1 MKIEVS
7 SEIRT
12 ACPAFAGVA
21 ISAKVV
27 NTAYNE
33 ELWKKINEFTVRYRE
48 MYTTDS
54 IKDMTT
60 IHATREAYKKCG
72 KDPSRYRPSGE
83 ALCRRILR
91 GISLYQ
97 IDTLVDLINLVS
109 IRFGYSIGG
118 FDADKIVGDAL
129 VLGIG
134 KAGEPYEGIGRG
146 ELNIEGMPVY
156 RDAVGGIG
164 TPTSDN
170 ERTKLELGTTHLLAI
185 INGYS
190 GKEGLRDAADYMI
203 ELLKEFASAEDITQG
218 LPRVE
223 ELFEARKPKSLAI
236 ISEIDGEVRFE
247 EIKNARHAVIF
258 NTETGEEKQ
267 YLIPFGFRVKVQEGQ
282 IIKKGDKITDGAVN
296 PHDILAILG
305 SDAVMNYLISE
316 VQSTYRLQGVE
327 INDKHI
333 EVIVRQM
340 MRKVRVD
347 DAGDTK
353 FMSGQT
359 YDKNDVL
366 FENEQIKK
374 RIANGEENLREAT
387 FTQLLLGITKAALAT
402 DSFLSAASFQE
413 TTRVLTDAAIKGKV
427 DPLIGLKENVI
438 IGKVIPAGT
447 GMPRY
452 AGVKLDEPKPEV
464 EDTQEN
470 EVESTEQTE
479 IAE

>member
-1 MKIEVS
+1 MSTNKRIFIPDHEYQERIQNAAKLIEKEHLDVLIVNS
-7 SEIRT
+7 NEADYANARYFSGFWPHFER
-12 ACPAFAGVA
+12 AGVA

-170 ERTKLELGTTHLLAI
+170 ERTKLELGTTHLLTI

-203 ELLKEFASAEDITQG
+203 ELLKEFASAEDI
-218 LPRVE
+218 
-223 ELFEARKPKSLAI
+223 
-236 ISEIDGEVRFE
+236 
-247 EIKNARHAVIF
+247 
-258 NTETGEEKQ
+258 KQ
-267 YLIPFGFRVKVQEGQ
+267 
-282 IIKKGDKITDGAVN
+282 
-296 PHDILAILG
+296 
-305 SDAVMNYLISE
+305 
-316 VQSTYRLQGVE
+316 
-327 INDKHI
+327 I
-333 EVIVRQM
+333 E
-340 MRKVRVD
+340 
-347 DAGDTK
+347 
-353 FMSGQT
+353 F
-359 YDKNDVL
+359 
-366 FENEQIKK
+366 
-374 RIANGEENLREAT
+374 
-387 FTQLLLGITKAALAT
+387 
-402 DSFLSAASFQE
+402 
-413 TTRVLTDAAIKGKV
+413 
-427 DPLIGLKENVI
+427 
-438 IGKVIPAGT
+438 
-447 GMPRY
+447 
-452 AGVKLDEPKPEV
+452 
-464 EDTQEN
+464 
-470 EVESTEQTE
+470 
-479 IAE
+479 

>member
-109 IRFGYSIGG
+109 IRFG
-118 FDADKIVGDAL
+118 
-129 VLGIG
+129 
-134 KAGEPYEGIGRG
+134 RG

-170 ERTKLELGTTHLLAI
+170 ERTKLELGTTHLLTI

-203 ELLKEFASAEDITQG
+203 ELLKEFASAEDI
-218 LPRVE
+218 
-223 ELFEARKPKSLAI
+223 
-236 ISEIDGEVRFE
+236 
-247 EIKNARHAVIF
+247 
-258 NTETGEEKQ
+258 KQ
-267 YLIPFGFRVKVQEGQ
+267 
-282 IIKKGDKITDGAVN
+282 
-296 PHDILAILG
+296 
-305 SDAVMNYLISE
+305 
-316 VQSTYRLQGVE
+316 
-327 INDKHI
+327 I
-333 EVIVRQM
+333 E
-340 MRKVRVD
+340 
-347 DAGDTK
+347 
-353 FMSGQT
+353 F
-359 YDKNDVL
+359 
-366 FENEQIKK
+366 
-374 RIANGEENLREAT
+374 
-387 FTQLLLGITKAALAT
+387 
-402 DSFLSAASFQE
+402 
-413 TTRVLTDAAIKGKV
+413 
-427 DPLIGLKENVI
+427 
-438 IGKVIPAGT
+438 
-447 GMPRY
+447 
-452 AGVKLDEPKPEV
+452 
-464 EDTQEN
+464 
-470 EVESTEQTE
+470 
-479 IAE
+479 